1 MSTGASKA
9 RVITGWVLHGLIAAA
24 LILAGAAKAFK
35 LSEQMVEE
43 LRKSAPALE
52 SQITLIGF
60 GAMTCGILLL
70 IPRTM
75 SIGLLLTCSYW
86 GGAILMHMIK
96 GESYALIAVFLA
108 MTWAGAFLRDSRTLG
123 GLVK

>member
-1 MSTGASKA
+1 MSIGASKA
-9 RVITGWVLHGLIAAA
+9 RMITGWVLHGLIAAS

-35 LSEQMVEE
+35 LSAEMVKGLEE
-43 LRKSAPALE
+43 VGKLG
-52 SQITLIGF
+52 SQVTTIGV
-60 GAMTCGILLL
+60 GAMACGILLL

-96 GESYALIAVFLA
+96 GESYALIGVFLA

-123 GLVK
+123 GLAK

>member
-1 MSTGASKA
+1 MSTGMNKS
-9 RVITGWVLHGLIAAA
+9 RLITGWVLHGLIAAS

-35 LSEQMVEE
+35 LSEEMTKQLGEMGK
-43 LRKSAPALE
+43 LGD
-52 SQITLIGF
+52 QITLIGA
-60 GAMTCGILLL
+60 GAMACGILLL

-96 GESYALIAVFLA
+96 GESYGLIAVFLA

-123 GLVK
+123 GLAN

>member
-1 MSTGASKA
+1 MSTGMNKA
-9 RVITGWVLHGLIAAA
+9 RLITGWVLHGLIAAS

-35 LSEQMVEE
+35 LSEEMTKQLGEMGK
-43 LRKSAPALE
+43 LGD
-52 SQITLIGF
+52 QITLIGA
-60 GAMTCGILLL
+60 GAMACGILLL

-96 GESYALIAVFLA
+96 GESYGLIAVFLA

-123 GLVK
+123 GLAN